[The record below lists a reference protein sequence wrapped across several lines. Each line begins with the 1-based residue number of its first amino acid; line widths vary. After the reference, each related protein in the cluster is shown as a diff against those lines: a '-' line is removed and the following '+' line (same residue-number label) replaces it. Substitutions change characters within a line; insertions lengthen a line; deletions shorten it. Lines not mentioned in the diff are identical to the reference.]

1 MFNINKSLKYKNMF
15 HSDLNKIP
23 DKPLTDKCIVLD
35 LDETLVHSSP
45 EGNIELLK
53 ELEIFSDPKNYDLR
67 ERVYKITMEDVVH
80 KKGTGDKTQMWGVF
94 RPHFREFLIFCFT
107 YFKLVI
113 VWSAGRKNYVHTIV
127 DQLFLELPRPHVI
140 FTYDDLE
147 KLQNNTL
154 IKPLNKLVRTIPG
167 MNKHMSLENSFIIDD
182 RLTVFQEP
190 NPHNGIQIPPYKPN
204 FNLTSLR
211 ENDERLKQLIAWF
224 KRPEVMNSR
233 DVRKLDKSRIF

>member
-1 MFNINKSLKYKNMF
+1 MFR
-15 HSDLNKIP
+15 SDLNKIP

-45 EGNIELLK
+45 EGNIDLLK
-53 ELEIFSDPKNYDLR
+53 KLEIFSDPKNYDLR

-127 DQLFLELPRPHVI
+127 DQLFAELPRPHVI

-147 KLQNNTL
+147 RLHNNTL
-154 IKPLNKLVRTIPG
+154 IKPLDKLVKIPG
-167 MNKHMSLENSFIIDD
+167 MNKHMSLKNSYIVDD
-182 RLTVFQEP
+182 RLSVFQEP
-190 NPHNGIQIPPYKPN
+190 NPYNGIEIPPYKPS
-204 FNLTSLR
+204 FVLPSLR
-211 ENDERLKQLIAWF
+211 ADDNILLQLINWF
-224 KRPEVMNSR
+224 MKSEVMNCR
-233 DVRKLDKSRIF
+233 DVRKLDKSKIFNL